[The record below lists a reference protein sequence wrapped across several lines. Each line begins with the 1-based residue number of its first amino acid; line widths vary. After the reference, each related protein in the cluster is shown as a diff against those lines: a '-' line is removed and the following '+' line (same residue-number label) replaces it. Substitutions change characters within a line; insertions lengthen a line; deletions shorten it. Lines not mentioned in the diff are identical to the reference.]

1 MVITRVRVMSV
12 AKIFAIISAVFGL
25 IAGVLMFLS
34 FSVGGM
40 AEAAQADPGLA
51 WVAGMGALAIVVLPI
66 FYGVIGFIAGALY
79 AWVYNVAARFV
90 GGIEIETR

>member
-1 MVITRVRVMSV
+1 MVITRVGVLSV

-40 AEAAQADPGLA
+40 SEVAQADPGMA
-51 WVAGMGALAIVVLPI
+51 WIAGMGALAIVILPI
-66 FYGVIGFIAGALY
+66 FYGVLGFIAGALY